1 MTVDLARLGYGAS
14 ALGNLSREI
23 AEDEAQD
30 VLDAAYEHG
39 IRYFDTSP
47 LYGYGLS
54 ELRVGAFVR
63 RVGADSLFLSTK
75 VGRTF
80 RPAYNASV
88 DKSIWHAPLPAIA
101 TLDYS
106 YDGALRSLEQSFLR
120 TGIARFDRVFIH
132 DIDFSTHGEQFDQRL
147 GEVVDGA
154 YRALVDL
161 KSQGIIGEIGIGV
174 NDSSAVERV
183 LDQVELDCIM
193 LAGQYTLFRQPAS
206 KSLLPRLKEF
216 HKPPK
221 LILCGIFNSGALAD
235 PANRRIDYASA
246 DDAATQRL
254 GKLQSIAARHG
265 VTLRDAAIQF
275 ALQPAIVD
283 SVVIGASRRLQIESS
298 LDSLSATIPQEF
310 WDEVLDSGA

>member
-1 MTVDLARLGYGAS
+1 MTDDLARIGYGAS

-30 VLDAAYEHG
+30 VLDAAYATG

-54 ELRVGAFVR
+54 ELRVGAFAR
-63 RVGADSLFLSTK
+63 RVGTGSLFLSTK

-80 RPAYNASV
+80 RPAWGDAV
-88 DKSIWHAPLPAIA
+88 DKSIWHSPLPAVA

-106 YDGALRSLEQSFLR
+106 YDGTLRSLEQSFLR
-120 TGIARFDRVFIH
+120 TGITRFDRVFIH

-154 YRALVDL
+154 YHALVDL
-161 KSQGIIGEIGIGV
+161 KGQGVIGEIGIGV

-206 KSLLPRLKEF
+206 KSLLPRLAELRE
-216 HKPPK
+216 PPK

-246 DDAATQRL
+246 SDAATQRL
-254 GKLQSIAARHG
+254 EELEKIAARHG
-265 VTLRDAAIQF
+265 VTLRDAALQF

-283 SVVIGASRRLQIESS
+283 CVVVGASKPRQIENTR
-298 LDSLSATIPQEF
+298 DALSTTIPQEF
-310 WDEVLDSGA
+310 WDDVQATAD